1 MRQPFLWLC
10 TTRLFLVFFLF
21 FGIELGEAAQVA
33 FENVDFGIGC
43 LPAGAFHHHA
53 AEDCQDEDDEGEVER
68 SGPLF
73 VENKVDDGGTNNE
86 NIRYD
91 FVDSEVSLIVHSYNI
106 TTLSST
112 IC

>member
-1 MRQPFLWLC
+1 
-10 TTRLFLVFFLF
+10 
-21 FGIELGEAAQVA
+21 
-33 FENVDFGIGC
+33 
-43 LPAGAFHHHA
+43 
-53 AEDCQDEDDEGEVER
+53 
-68 SGPLF
+68 
-73 VENKVDDGGTNNE
+73 VENKVNYGGTNNE

>member
-1 MRQPFLWLC
+1 
-10 TTRLFLVFFLF
+10 
-21 FGIELGEAAQVA
+21 
-33 FENVDFGIGC
+33 
-43 LPAGAFHHHA
+43 
-53 AEDCQDEDDEGEVER
+53 
-68 SGPLF
+68 